1 MTRSK
6 TRDEWPSARRVYLN
20 PGGIE
25 IKTREILLSPYRD
38 PTLVPW
44 MSSLRSV
51 GYTVWRGNSAK

>member
-20 PGGIE
+20 PGDIE
-25 IKTREILLSPYRD
+25 IKTGKILSSPYRD

-44 MSSLRSV
+44 ISSLRSV